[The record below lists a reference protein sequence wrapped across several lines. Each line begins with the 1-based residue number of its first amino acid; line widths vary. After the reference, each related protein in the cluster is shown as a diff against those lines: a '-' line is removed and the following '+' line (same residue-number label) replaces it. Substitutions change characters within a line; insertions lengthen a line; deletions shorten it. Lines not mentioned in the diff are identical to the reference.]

1 MRGPCFGRTYGS
13 NMSESIG
20 LLPPNPPVTPSG
32 WSYEHFVRKESVSS
46 ALSAWLQ
53 VVLVITGICSS
64 VMAVAALNAA
74 SSMNTY
80 LVSKSRRVLADLE
93 SADNATMLLLGVA
106 FLLSIATFVLLVIF
120 SFRAHKAC
128 SSLCAYPMK
137 WARDLTI
144 GSWFI
149 PIANFIITPMIW
161 VESDRIATAPRSN
174 GRTEPGW
181 SSRPINKMIV
191 IWWSLYFVGLIM
203 IYAIPLAS
211 NGDLGLSDYSSAML
225 IGAVGSVVLAV
236 SCVLAALCVRRL
248 GRALSP
254 TSIG

>member
-1 MRGPCFGRTYGS
+1 MRRLGFGRTYGS
-13 NMSESIG
+13 GMSETNG
-20 LLPPNPPVTPSG
+20 MLPPNPPVTPSG
-32 WSYEHFVRKESVSS
+32 WSYEHFVRKESVSP

-53 VVLVITGICSS
+53 VVLVITSVCSL
-64 VMAVAALNAA
+64 VMGVAALNAA

-93 SADNATMLLLGVA
+93 SADNATMFLLGVA

-128 SSLCAYPMK
+128 SFLCAYPMK
-137 WARDLTI
+137 WARDLTV

-174 GRTEPGW
+174 GRAEPEW
-181 SSRPINKMIV
+181 SNRPINKMVV
-191 IWWSLYFVGLIM
+191 IWWSLYFVGLLM
-203 IYAIPLAS
+203 VYAIPLAS
-211 NGDLGLSDYSSAML
+211 NGDLGLGDYSSAML

-236 SCVLAALCVRRL
+236 SCVLAALCVRRI

-254 TSIG
+254 SSIG